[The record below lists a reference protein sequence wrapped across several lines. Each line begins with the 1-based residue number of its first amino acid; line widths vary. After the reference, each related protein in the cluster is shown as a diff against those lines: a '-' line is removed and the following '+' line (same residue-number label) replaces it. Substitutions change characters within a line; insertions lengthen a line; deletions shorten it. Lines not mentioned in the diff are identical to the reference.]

1 MEKIRVLVTTI
12 ILIFILD
19 FNISINAQEVKK
31 ELITIKEA
39 QLPPAKGDLKTR
51 GISRG
56 PGIIV
61 LSPEAKLTEVKSPLD
76 FKVKFE
82 PRGGVKVDTSSVK
95 VTYLKFPYVDLTERV
110 KSAISEN
117 GINLEKAAVPS
128 GEHSIRITVKDAD
141 GRESNSVITLVII
154 K

>member
-1 MEKIRVLVTTI
+1 MEKIRVLVTAI
-12 ILIFILD
+12 IFIFILD
-19 FNISINAQEVKK
+19 FNISIYAQEVKK
-31 ELITIKEA
+31 ELITTKEA

-61 LSPEAKLTEVKSPLD
+61 LSPEDKLTEVKSPFD

-128 GEHSIRITVKDAD
+128 GEHSIRITVKDVD
-141 GRESNSVITLVII
+141 GRESNSVIALVVV

>member
-1 MEKIRVLVTTI
+1 MKKIRALVSAVI
-12 ILIFILD
+12 FIFILD

-31 ELITIKEA
+31 EFITAKEA

-61 LSPEAKLTEVKSPLD
+61 VLPEAKEKEVKSPFD
-76 FKVKFE
+76 FKIKFE
-82 PRGGVKVDTSSVK
+82 PRGGVKVDASSVK
-95 VTYLKFPYVDLTERV
+95 VTYLKFPYVDLTSRV
-110 KSAISEN
+110 QPAISEN

-128 GEHSIRITVKDAD
+128 GEHSIRISVKDAD
-141 GRESNSVITLVII
+141 GRESNSVITLVVI